1 MDNFIHEDE
10 LDRRLRDAAPYI
22 DDAEFSQRVLKQLP
36 PRRSPQ
42 RLRGAILVLVTAVAS
57 VLTYIISGGG
67 RFVTDAFLQLTNL
80 SMVWLL
86 VVTFAAGLLLTVGGL
101 AAALL
106 KNKETSF

>member
-22 DDAEFSQRVLKQLP
+22 DDAGFSQRVLKQLP

-57 VLTYIISGGG
+57 ALAYVLSGGG
-67 RFVTDAFLQLTNL
+67 RFVTDTFLQLANL
-80 SMVWLL
+80 PIVWLL
-86 VVTFAAGLLLTVGGL
+86 LLTCAVGVLLILGGL
-101 AAALL
+101 AAAVF
-106 KNKETSF
+106 KSKEVS